1 MTTTTY
7 QEMRKKLGTRRGRK
21 PLSVEERQLRQEK
34 RKIEVR
40 RRMEAK
46 RRAWFVLENKYSTEF
61 QKIFQEEYETLKKS
75 KKFAT
80 K

>member
-1 MTTTTY
+1 MTTTY
-7 QEMRKKLGTRRGRK
+7 QNMKKKLGTRRGRK
-21 PLSVEERQLRQEK
+21 PLSPEEREK
-34 RKIEVR
+34 RKEERKAEVR

-46 RRAWFVLENKYSTEF
+46 RRAWFVLENKYNDEF
-61 QKIFQEEYETLKKS
+61 KKVFEEEYEALKRS

>member
-1 MTTTTY
+1 MTATTY
-7 QEMRKKLGTRRGRK
+7 QAMRKKLGTRRGRK
-21 PLSVEERQLRQEK
+21 PLSPEERELRQEK

-46 RRAWFVLENKYSTEF
+46 RRAWFVLENKYSAEF
-61 QKIFQEEYETLKKS
+61 QRIFQEEYETLKKN

>member
-1 MTTTTY
+1 MTTY

-21 PLSVEERQLRQEK
+21 PLSPEEREK
-34 RKIEVR
+34 RKEERKAEVR

-46 RRAWFVLENKYSTEF
+46 RRAWFVLENKYKAEF
-61 QKIFQEEYETLKKS
+61 KKIFEEEYESLKKS
-75 KKFAT
+75 KKFAN

>member
-1 MTTTTY
+1 MTTTY
-7 QEMRKKLGTRRGRK
+7 QEMRKTLGTRRGRK
-21 PLSVEERQLRQEK
+21 PLTPEERAK
-34 RKIEVR
+34 RKEERKAEVR

-46 RRAWFVLENKYSTEF
+46 RRAWFVLENKYNTEF
-61 QKIFQEEYETLKKS
+61 KKIFDEEYEALKKN

>member
-1 MTTTTY
+1 MTTTY

-21 PLSVEERQLRQEK
+21 PLSAEERAR
-34 RKIEVR
+34 RKEERKAEVR

-46 RRAWFVLENKYSTEF
+46 RRAWFVLEHKYNDEF
-61 QKIFQEEYETLKKS
+61 KTIFEEEYETLKRS
-75 KKFAT
+75 KKFAN

>member
-1 MTTTTY
+1 MK
-7 QEMRKKLGTRRGRK
+7 KKLGTRRGRK
-21 PLSVEERQLRQEK
+21 PLSPEEREK
-34 RKIEVR
+34 RKEERKAEVR

-46 RRAWFVLENKYSTEF
+46 RRAWFVLENKYNDEF
-61 QKIFQEEYETLKKS
+61 KKVFEEEYEALKRS

>member
-1 MTTTTY
+1 MTTTY

-21 PLSVEERQLRQEK
+21 PLSAEEREK
-34 RKIEVR
+34 RKEERKAEVR

-46 RRAWFVLENKYSTEF
+46 RRAWFVLENKYNTEF
-61 QKIFQEEYETLKKS
+61 KKIFEEEYESLKKS

>member
-1 MTTTTY
+1 MTTTY

-21 PLSVEERQLRQEK
+21 PLTPEERAK
-34 RKIEVR
+34 RKEERKAEVR

-46 RRAWFVLENKYSTEF
+46 RRAWFVLENKYNTEF
-61 QKIFQEEYETLKKS
+61 KKIFEEEYESLKRS
-75 KKFAT
+75 KKFAS

>member
-1 MTTTTY
+1 
-7 QEMRKKLGTRRGRK
+7 MRKQLGTRRGRK
-21 PLSVEERQLRQEK
+21 PLSPEERAK
-34 RKIEVR
+34 RKEERKAEVR

-46 RRAWFVLENKYSTEF
+46 RRAWFVLENKYNNEF
-61 QKIFQEEYETLKKS
+61 KKIFEEEYESLRKN